1 MPEGDG
7 RFGNW
12 TKGPKFT
19 SEPWTVDYIA
29 HHPSGKQ
36 DCRIQMWVKSK
47 EEAVRRVKFQQAQR
61 GYPITIVR
69 VYRPGRTEAGLHVP
83 LGLEDIT

>member
-19 SEPWTVDYIA
+19 SEPWTVDYVA
-29 HHPSGKQ
+29 HHPDGPVPG
-36 DCRIQMWVKSK
+36 RIQMWVKTK
-47 EEAVRRVKFQQAQR
+47 QQAIERCKFQQAKR
-61 GYPITIVR
+61 GYPITIMR
-69 VYRPGRTEAGLHVP
+69 VFRPGRTEAGLHVP
-83 LGLEDIT
+83 LGMEDTK